1 MVTSQSYIVV
11 GVIFAIIFIV
21 TAIAVWLDRRNER

>member
-11 GVIFAIIFIV
+11 GVIFALIFIV
-21 TAIAVWLDRRNER
+21 TGIAVWFDRRHER